1 MINGPEMLRLIDA
14 ISRDRNVEKDVL
26 FRDIEQAMVSAARRH
41 FGAADTE
48 EFSCELDRLTGQI
61 RLFHEDEEIALES
74 LGRIPA
80 QTAKQVMIQRF
91 REDERESIYNEFID
105 RVGELVTGMA
115 QRYEGGSLV
124 VSIGRAEGFMPRSEQ
139 IPGEQHQP
147 GERVRCLILDVR
159 EAGNQV
165 KIVLSRAAPEFIRRL
180 FGVEVPEVAERI
192 IEIKAMAREAGHRTK
207 IAVSS
212 IDSKVDAVG
221 ACVGVRGSR
230 IKNIV
235 DELGGE
241 KIDIVRWN
249 ESSQILI
256 QNALKPAEV
265 VEISLCFELGRATVV
280 VNEDQLSLAIGKRGQ
295 NVRLAARLTAWDVDI
310 LTPAEYTRGLD
321 TMEQTL
327 VQVEGLDETQV
338 DRLAALG
345 LISVFDVEEVGPEYL
360 METLEIDDEK
370 AREIITV
377 AGDRA
382 KEVAEEQQREKEEAE
397 RRKREEEAARAAM
410 PGEQQAAAILGE
422 EMPSQPAGGYSNEGE
437 GGGGS
442 IVEMLEQQQRSTP
455 SEEPGEGETGTEPIS
470 EEPTEGVPEEG
481 EMREE
486 ALAHDPGQTDAERAR
501 QQDELQPAAPE
512 DPWEPEGGEPSG
524 SDANEVEM
532 TEAAQEG
539 SPAQAMADATGSEAG
554 TVAGTPKEAHQPQG
568 HEGAGS
574 LSSEAPE
581 PADESVEGEE
591 PGNVPQPQAE
601 IEPEP
606 GDEAESGDYPREQAE
621 DASAA
626 DKEVREQDES
636 QGQRRGQS
644 TQ

>member
-1 MINGPEMLRLIDA
+1 MINGQEMMRLIDA
-14 ISRDRNVEKDVL
+14 ISRDRNVEKEVL
-26 FRDIEQAMVSAARRH
+26 FRDIEQAMVSAARKH
-41 FGAADTE
+41 FNAIDTE
-48 EFSCELDRLTGQI
+48 EFHAELDRMTGAI
-61 RLFHEDEEIALES
+61 KIWRGDEEISLES

-91 REDERESIYNEFID
+91 REDERSSIYNEFVD

-115 QRYEGGSLV
+115 QRYEGGALV

-139 IPGEQHQP
+139 IPSEQHQP

-165 KIVLSRAAPEFIRRL
+165 KIVLSRAAPDFIRRL
-180 FGVEVPEVAERI
+180 FEVEVPEVAERI

-295 NVRLAARLTAWDVDI
+295 NVRLAARLTQWDVDI
-310 LTPAEYTRGLD
+310 LTPAEYTKGLD
-321 TMEQTL
+321 TLEETL
-327 VQVEGLDETQV
+327 KGVEGVTEEHI

-345 LISVFDVEEVGPEYL
+345 VISVFDIEEVGPTYL
-360 METLEIDDEK
+360 IETFNVDEATAQRMIETAGEK
-370 AREIITV
+370 AKV
-377 AGDRA
+377 
-382 KEVAEEQQREKEEAE
+382 VAEQQQKDKEEAE
-397 RRKREEEAARAAM
+397 RRKREGEQALAGR

-422 EMPSQPAGGYSNEGE
+422 ILPSAPE
-437 GGGGS
+437 GGSGGGAEGGDMGSS
-442 IVEMLEQQQRSTP
+442 IVDMLEQRQEDADAVPPGGEEPTATDQADVDATASETRDEALAQDPAAGDEQEPSNGEVGPVGEGAEPEGSDPNEVEITKARQQG
-455 SEEPGEGETGTEPIS
+455 EPGE
-470 EEPTEGVPEEG
+470 
-481 EMREE
+481 
-486 ALAHDPGQTDAERAR
+486 ALA
-501 QQDELQPAAPE
+501 DETP
-512 DPWEPEGGEPSG
+512 
-524 SDANEVEM
+524 SDA
-532 TEAAQEG
+532 
-539 SPAQAMADATGSEAG
+539 G
-554 TVAGTPKEAHQPQG
+554 TLGE
-568 HEGAGS
+568 S
-574 LSSEAPE
+574 AP
-581 PADESVEGEE
+581 GEE
-591 PGNVPQPQAE
+591 SPQDQAE
-601 IEPEP
+601 V
-606 GDEAESGDYPREQAE
+606 
-621 DASAA
+621 
-626 DKEVREQDES
+626 DKRS
-636 QGQRRGQS
+636 
-644 TQ
+644 